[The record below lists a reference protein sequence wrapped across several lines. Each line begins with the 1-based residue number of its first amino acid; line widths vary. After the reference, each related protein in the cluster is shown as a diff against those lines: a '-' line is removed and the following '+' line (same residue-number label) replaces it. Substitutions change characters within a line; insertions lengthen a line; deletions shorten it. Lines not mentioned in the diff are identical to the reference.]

1 MHVGT
6 HCFLNL
12 TETTDDLYRP
22 HVLPPSDLQTD
33 AQPAQ
38 LVAIFQPLQCFHAI
52 SSLNQA
58 YIPGAH
64 IYYTRLLLISIS
76 TLSF

>member
-1 MHVGT
+1 MHVVT
-6 HCFLNL
+6 QCFLNL

-22 HVLPPSDLQTD
+22 HVLPPSDMQTD

-58 YIPGAH
+58 HTPGAH
-64 IYYTRLLLISIS
+64 IYYTQLLLISVS
-76 TLSF
+76 MCSF